1 MHFPGLCLSQLGAH
15 QHCPGSTGAARL
27 FPLSLQRGALCC
39 VLQAR
44 SWNAACPG
52 KAGLSSLVSGCAHS
66 RANEASGTGSH
77 FPASCPREPL
87 CFGLFPAV
95 REGGGGQ
102 GMEQGHADHIPGGMA
117 GNRTRLSLCKTDQ
130 RSRVPAQ
137 GLSSSLWVRNQLPP
151 ATSWVGCAPGAVLR
165 APGTL
170 CLWLTM
176 PLAQEASF
184 RSSMAF
190 LRCWS
195 CVLILSLRQGG
206 LQSSGS
212 CVVPSPRCD
221 VLTPRLLAC

>member
-1 MHFPGLCLSQLGAH
+1 MCSRPAAGMLPVPAKLGSAAWSVAVLTAELMKLRERARTSLRPALGSLCALGCSRLSG
-15 QHCPGSTGAARL
+15 R
-27 FPLSLQRGALCC
+27 
-39 VLQAR
+39 
-44 SWNAACPG
+44 
-52 KAGLSSLVSGCAHS
+52 
-66 RANEASGTGSH
+66 
-77 FPASCPREPL
+77 
-87 CFGLFPAV
+87 
-95 REGGGGQ
+95 GGGQ